1 MWQDDYVQRY
11 VLAMEW
17 RKRFGVYFIFKV
29 MSRAVLKSRT
39 GSSAKRDY
47 SARDMAGDVLAQ
59 TSKPSRQSWAESLR
73 KHFGVDPLID
83 LHGQRMRWTEH
94 RAPFSR
100 S

>member
-1 MWQDDYVQRY
+1 
-11 VLAMEW
+11 MEW

-47 SARDMAGDVLAQ
+47 PVRDMAGDVLAQ
-59 TSKPSRQSWAESLR
+59 TSKPLRQSWVKSLENTSA
-73 KHFGVDPLID
+73 LILSSI
-83 LHGQRMRWTEH
+83 LHTQRMRWTEH